1 MSREVGDNEP
11 SVVRVPSSFSPIDVD
26 MWLVVHREL
35 RTNLRIKYVFD
46 FLHQQLGLA
55 LTDASASS

>member
-1 MSREVGDNEP
+1 MPREVGDNEP
-11 SVVRVPSSFSPIDVD
+11 SVVRLSSAFSPISVD

-46 FLHQQLGLA
+46 FLHHQLGLI
-55 LTDASASS
+55 LRNSSSSH